1 MPRYFF
7 HFRTRNG
14 LKEDYEGDDLADLA
28 AAKETA
34 VISAREIIAD
44 GLLGEQAVLSG
55 CSFEVCDEAG
65 KLLFVLPFSD
75 AAAKP
80 GAAA

>member
-7 HFRTRNG
+7 HFRNQNG
-14 LKEDYEGDDLADLA
+14 LKEDYEGEELADLA
-28 AAKETA
+28 AARETA
-34 VISAREIIAD
+34 MSSAREIIAD
-44 GLLGEQAVLSG
+44 DLLGSATAMGG

-65 KLLFVLPFSD
+65 KLLFAFPFSE

-80 GAAA
+80 GPAP